1 MVRDGRQ
8 EEERGEIG
16 ETNAAKESCA
26 QSEFVCYTMAMLY
39 QCNGY
44 RPREVQAPDYDAQE
58 EDESHVENGRLGIRI
73 QPLPSRVAPGPLFS
87 AS

>member
-26 QSEFVCYTMAMLY
+26 QSEFVCYTMFCISAMDMEHEKR
-39 QCNGY
+39 
-44 RPREVQAPDYDAQE
+44 RPQMMMPKKKM
-58 EDESHVENGRLGIRI
+58 N
-73 QPLPSRVAPGPLFS
+73 PM
-87 AS
+87 

>member
-8 EEERGEIG
+8 KEEREREREGG

-26 QSEFVCYTMAMLY
+26 QSEFVCYTMLY

-44 RPREVQAPDYDAQE
+44 RPREVQAPDDDAQE
-58 EDESHVENGRLGIRI
+58 EDESHVENGRLGI
-73 QPLPSRVAPGPLFS
+73 
-87 AS
+87 